1 MGVDRRD
8 QLNPSEGGS
17 DLHTGHELLG
27 NGRDKKCHFAKQQY
41 KVQFK
46 NFRTANFKDELPR
59 SNDEDG

>member
-1 MGVDRRD
+1 MGVDRGISSIRRKAA
-8 QLNPSEGGS
+8 QTY
-17 DLHTGHELLG
+17 TGHELLG

-41 KVQFK
+41 KVRFK